1 MRLLSLSGFS
11 VQHFTALLS
20 RATKAI
26 YGHGVRASMN
36 TTIRLS
42 LVAVLA
48 VLGVMAC
55 DTVPLTSPTGSTI
68 ALSIDRNVLPLN
80 GQTTV
85 RAVVMESAG
94 TPVHNGTIVTFQPS
108 IGSTNP
114 IEAPTVNGIATTT
127 FLAGGLSGTG
137 FIHAF
142 SGAARTG
149 GGNASSG
156 GVEVRIG
163 AAAAGGMSVSASPS
177 SVSQSGGTVTISA
190 LVMDAS
196 TNPLQGVSVL
206 FSTTAGSL
214 SATTATSD
222 ANGIARTSLTT
233 TQSARVTATS
243 GTATGTVD
251 VSVSAAPVVALEV
264 PANGTV
270 GVPVPMSIAPQGG
283 AGNTSPRQLS
293 TVVVNFGDGTSQ
305 TFTNITGTTGFTHTY
320 DRANGYTVSA
330 TATDVAGNTGIT
342 SKAIVVTRSIPS
354 VTLTPSDTTP
364 QVNQTIGFTITAT
377 AASGAPPIES
387 VRGYVNGEQVFS
399 GSGSSGAFT
408 HTFTSTGTY
417 LVEAQA
423 TDSAGNVARTQ
434 TFLTVTP

>member
-36 TTIRLS
+36 PSIRVS
-42 LVAVLA
+42 RVAVLA

-55 DTVPLTSPTGSTI
+55 DSVPLTSPTGSTI
-68 ALSIDRNVLPLN
+68 ALSIDRNILPLN

-85 RAVVMESAG
+85 RAIVTESAG

-114 IEAPTVNGIATTT
+114 PEARTVNGVATTT

-149 GGNASSG
+149 SGNASSG

-190 LVMDAS
+190 LVMDGS
-196 TNPLQGVSVL
+196 NNPLQGVSVL
-206 FSTTAGSL
+206 FSTTAGSQ
-214 SATTATSD
+214 SSSTAISD
-222 ANGIARTSLTT
+222 SSGVARVTLTT
-233 TQSARVTATS
+233 TQTARVTATA
-243 GTATGTVD
+243 GTA
-251 VSVSAAPVVALEV
+251 
-264 PANGTV
+264 
-270 GVPVPMSIAPQGG
+270 
-283 AGNTSPRQLS
+283 
-293 TVVVNFGDGTSQ
+293 
-305 TFTNITGTTGFTHTY
+305 
-320 DRANGYTVSA
+320 
-330 TATDVAGNTGIT
+330 
-342 SKAIVVTRSIPS
+342 
-354 VTLTPSDTTP
+354 
-364 QVNQTIGFTITAT
+364 
-377 AASGAPPIES
+377 
-387 VRGYVNGEQVFS
+387 
-399 GSGSSGAFT
+399 
-408 HTFTSTGTY
+408 
-417 LVEAQA
+417 
-423 TDSAGNVARTQ
+423 
-434 TFLTVTP
+434 